1 MAASVKCIVVHISDD
16 RKHTL
21 RLHVAVE
28 LARRFQAHLN
38 VVYAKPAINYPAP
51 AVGRAVSMN
60 YLDDET
66 EREQQHSNQIRQE
79 VAEACKNL
87 PSWEWH
93 QHFGDVENIISRYSH
108 LADLVIAEQTP
119 QTAMEEVLLS
129 DMANTL
135 VRATGCPMLLLPWEW
150 APGPIGTR
158 ILIAWKDSR
167 EASAALRVSMDFLR
181 EADQV
186 FVILAKERDTEIPG
200 GDIVR
205 YLKCHDVHA
214 TIIGTN
220 DDGGKAILSTA
231 IQYDCDLLVMGA
243 FTHSRLREMLLGGV
257 TETIIRDTTIPV
269 LMRH

>member
-21 RLHVAVE
+21 RLHVAAE
-28 LARRFQAHLN
+28 LARRFHAHLN
-38 VVYAKPAINYPAP
+38 AVYAKPAVNYPAP
-51 AVGRAVSMN
+51 AVGRAVSMH
-60 YLDDET
+60 YLDE
-66 EREQQHSNQIRQE
+66 EGEKEEQHSIQIRRE
-79 VAEACKNL
+79 VAEICKDL

-93 QHFGDVENIISRYSH
+93 QHFGEVESIIERYSH

-119 QTAMEEVLLS
+119 RTAVEEVLLS
-129 DMANTL
+129 DLANNL

-158 ILIAWKDSR
+158 VLIAWKDSR
-167 EASAALRVSMDFLR
+167 EASAALRVSMDFFR
-181 EADQV
+181 QAEQV
-186 FVILAKERDTEIPG
+186 FVLLAEERDAEIPG

-214 TIIGTN
+214 TVVGTN
-220 DDGGKAILSTA
+220 HGGGKGILSTA
-231 IQYDCDLLVMGA
+231 AKYDCDLLVMGA
-243 FTHSRLREMLLGGV
+243 FTHSRIREIFLGGV
-257 TETIIRDTTIPV
+257 TDTIMRDTTIPV